1 MNAPTHSS
9 DNDGLPLGFGVALAK
24 NEKALET
31 FSMMTEKEKRM
42 VLFDV
47 RHVKNQS
54 EMKALVDRLGG
65 IG

>member
-1 MNAPTHSS
+1 MNIPTNPAAGSE
-9 DNDGLPLGFGVALAK
+9 LPLGFGVALAK

-31 FSMMTEKEKRM
+31 FSMMTDREKRM

-47 RHVKNQS
+47 RHVKNQT

>member
-1 MNAPTHSS
+1 MNPPTYSS
-9 DNDGLPLGFGVALAK
+9 ENPEIPLHFGVALAK

-31 FSMMTEKEKRM
+31 FSMMTDRERRM

-47 RHVKNQS
+47 RHVKDQA